1 MEQERK
7 RADDIVKKLIDT
19 HTTISTMESCTS
31 GLIASMITDT
41 EGASAIFPGGYV
53 TYLNETK
60 ILNGVDA
67 NVIEKYGVYSRK
79 CANAMAETAQK
90 KLHTDI
96 AIGITGTTGNVDPN
110 NADSVQGQV
119 YFCIRMGKENQT
131 YELETVVSEMNRHE
145 IKQMY
150 ADYVFEKLE
159 LLLKKE

>member
-1 MEQERK
+1 MDRK
-7 RADDIVKKLIDT
+7 HTDKIIKDLISI

-60 ILNGVDA
+60 VHAGVDA
-67 NVIEKYGVYSRK
+67 GIIEKYGVYSAE
-79 CANAMAETAQK
+79 CAEAMARTAAK
-90 KLHTDI
+90 NLGTDI
-96 AIGITGTTGNVDPN
+96 AIGITGTTGHVDPN

-119 YFCIRMGKENQT
+119 FFCILIKEKAHS
-131 YELETVVSEMNRHE
+131 YEWNAPVAGMSRHE

-150 ADYVFEKLE
+150 ADRVFEE
-159 LLLKKE
+159 LGQLI